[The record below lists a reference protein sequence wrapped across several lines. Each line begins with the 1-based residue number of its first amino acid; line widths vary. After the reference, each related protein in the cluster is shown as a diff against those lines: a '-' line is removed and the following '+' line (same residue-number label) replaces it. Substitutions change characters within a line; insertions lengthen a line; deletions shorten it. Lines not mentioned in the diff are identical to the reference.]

1 MTPNRSAAPAII
13 DGPAPVPPAARP
25 GPQRVYLRRYSVQPG
40 RRSYGRYVAI
50 FGALACLLFAK
61 VWECT
66 VANSLSME
74 RDRLRS
80 EVRSLQNRIRLST
93 ELRDQAALSR
103 GIDSETLRAQGF
115 MNPDPARIIDIDLD
129 QPVARAVADGGVV
142 ARFGAWLHG
151 FSGPRPVD
159 RGPSVEPVSFEA
171 GTGR

>member
-1 MTPNRSAAPAII
+1 MDAPS
-13 DGPAPVPPAARP
+13 PESRAARP
-25 GPQRVYLRRYSVQPG
+25 TPHRVYLRRYSVQPG
-40 RRSYGRYVAI
+40 RRSYGPAIAI

-66 VANSLSME
+66 VANSLSMN

-115 MNPDPARIIDIDLD
+115 MNPDPARIIDIDLN
-129 QPVARAVADGGVV
+129 QPVARAVADEGVT
-142 ARFGAWLHG
+142 ARLGAWLHRI
-151 FSGPRPVD
+151 SGPRRMD
-159 RGPSVEPVSFEA
+159 RGPIVEPVSLEE